1 MELTRKQAEQLKK
14 DAQRALDS
22 MEKGMTAQE
31 AAAELYVRA
40 MPGKDREAGLAA
52 AQRIERIVT
61 EYALLSGEARRDPDG
76 WIDCRLD
83 ALGEGL
89 DCAQRCA
96 VLMQLL
102 GEVMAV
108 QRGEAAPQDGFD
120 AAQASE
126 ELEAELRGRIR
137 QALECSTLGAAE
149 LDSLQQAM
157 QQMQC
162 GGTRRF
168 ADFGAQRH
176 DICVVEGMLAY
187 IAAQERAEEV
197 TPEEAAVSVCL
208 AQDAKRVLMDAAEGV
223 LTEEEAARTM
233 AMVGRAAHMLSTRG
247 VGGAASLAL
256 NVALL
261 PVCPTFIRK
270 PVAMVAGNLV
280 SLVVEH
286 TAGPLVEGAVRCG
299 WRVVER
305 SDGQWAQRLQR
316 LCHEQQENLIPQCER
331 GLDMLEHPIASLW
344 ERIRSSRTASAG
356 QVNA

>member
-1 MELTRKQAEQLKK
+1 MEAVMQQETEQQQMK
-14 DAQRALDS
+14 
-22 MEKGMTAQE
+22 
-31 AAAELYVRA
+31 
-40 MPGKDREAGLAA
+40 
-52 AQRIERIVT
+52 
-61 EYALLSGEARRDPDG
+61 
-76 WIDCRLD
+76 
-83 ALGEGL
+83 
-89 DCAQRCA
+89 
-96 VLMQLL
+96 
-102 GEVMAV
+102 
-108 QRGEAAPQDGFD
+108 
-120 AAQASE
+120 
-126 ELEAELRGRIR
+126 
-137 QALECSTLGAAE
+137 
-149 LDSLQQAM
+149 QQAM

-168 ADFGAQRH
+168 ADFGVQRH
-176 DICVVEGMLAY
+176 DICVVEGMLAC

-247 VGGAASLAL
+247 AGKAASLAL

-270 PVAMVAGNLV
+270 PVAMAAGH
-280 SLVVEH
+280 LVVEH

-356 QVNA
+356 LVNA